1 MSTNPQTTTAEVY
14 TLMAVAAAFT
24 VGLPVIIITQAWHA
38 AGPFG
43 AIMAALILAN
53 LAWVYTDR
61 RKKKTTTRTQA
72 RPPRPRYPDSDNATI
87 TRARAAT
94 IGDARRKEH
103 QA

>member
-1 MSTNPQTTTAEVY
+1 MSTDPQTTTAEVY

-61 RKKKTTTRTQA
+61 RKKKTTTPDRPRTQH
-72 RPPRPRYPDSDNATI
+72 PQHPDNGNLAI
-87 TRARAAT
+87 TRASAAT
-94 IGDARRKEH
+94 IGSARRKEH
-103 QA
+103 RA

>member
-1 MSTNPQTTTAEVY
+1 MSTDPQTTTAEVY
-14 TLMAVAAAFT
+14 ALMAVAAAFA
-24 VGLPVIIITQAWHA
+24 VGLPIIIITQAWHA

-53 LAWVYTDR
+53 LAWVYADR
-61 RKKKTTTRTQA
+61 RKKKTTTETQA
-72 RPPRPRYPDSDNATI
+72 RPQRHRHPDSNNATI